1 MVAYHRC
8 TSPLHITI
16 AYHRCSPLHVT
27 VVLGQAVGPADAAA
41 DPAEAEG
48 GEQRPWRLLLMR
60 KPEQGAA
67 QGCGHDSSVAGQ
79 RTGRRCRCHTCRCQR
94 LCCRPAPG
102 FRRSRLGCGRSG
114 QPRGWST
121 WTGPS
126 TASMWCILAAAL
138 LLFASVVSCCT
149 DLTVVPF
156 CASDPTA
163 KCHGDTQGHVHFLER
178 AKARGDYLL
187 VGLHSDAVT
196 TATHGPGHPI
206 MGLHERALCLL
217 ACKVKYPPLL
227 PPPTHV
233 QLLERP
239 LLERHPVAEPSLSL
253 SCRLSGWT
261 ISCSGRRGPSHETC
275 SPP

>member
-1 MVAYHRC
+1 MIKRTEGVSTTSFIGRLLQVPPANTTRQIRLPRGPSTHASQENGGRNMVAYHRC

-102 FRRSRLGCGRSG
+102 FRGSRLGCGRSG

-156 CASDPTA
+156 CASDPPN
-163 KCHGDTQGHVHFLER
+163 GWGHAGPR
-178 AKARGDYLL
+178 AFPGARKGT
-187 VGLHSDAVT
+187 G
-196 TATHGPGHPI
+196 
-206 MGLHERALCLL
+206 
-217 ACKVKYPPLL
+217 
-227 PPPTHV
+227 
-233 QLLERP
+233 
-239 LLERHPVAEPSLSL
+239 
-253 SCRLSGWT
+253 
-261 ISCSGRRGPSHETC
+261 
-275 SPP
+275 

>member
-1 MVAYHRC
+1 M
-8 TSPLHITI
+8 
-16 AYHRCSPLHVT
+16 T
-27 VVLGQAVGPADAAA
+27 VRSLVRGQRGGGAGVSDFAADRLPDFEVRGWAAA
-41 DPAEAEG
+41 ARGSQEG
-48 GEQRPWRLLLMR
+48 GLRGRDLRLL
-60 KPEQGAA
+60 PCGAYLLLLSCSSPAWCLVA
-67 QGCGHDSSVAGQ
+67 QILL
-79 RTGRRCRCHTCRCQR
+79 
-94 LCCRPAPG
+94 LCL
-102 FRRSRLGCGRSG
+102 S
-114 QPRGWST
+114 
-121 WTGPS
+121 
-126 TASMWCILAAAL
+126 AL
-138 LLFASVVSCCT
+138 LIRQMA
-149 DLTVVPF
+149 
-156 CASDPTA
+156 
-163 KCHGDTQGHVHFLER
+163 GDTQGHVHFLER